1 MRRDSRTTVAGNPMT
16 DGAGRPGSQ
25 AGAVDAASG
34 STRVLVI
41 LAAGQFLM
49 TLDTSVMN
57 VSIRSV
63 ANDLGTTVTGIQTAI
78 TLYTLVMAAFMI
90 TGGKIG
96 ALIGRRRAFAIGL
109 VVYGSG
115 SLVTALSPNL
125 TVLIIGWS
133 GLEGLGAALI
143 MPAIVALVAGNF
155 PKERRSSAYGL
166 IAAAGAIAVAAGP
179 LVGGAVT
186 TFASWRWVFAGEVV
200 IVLII
205 LLSVRG
211 VKDTPSEASP
221 SFDTLG
227 ALLSIVGLSMTVYGV
242 LRSGVWGWVRP
253 KPNGPSLLGVSPVV
267 WLVIGGLLVIG
278 ALLLWEAHLEEA
290 GRSPMVRL
298 SMFKSMQMT
307 GGLVTFFFQFLI
319 QSGIFFTIPLFLSVV
334 LELSALQTGLRLLP
348 LSLTLLLAALAVPKL
363 APRASP
369 RLVVRLG
376 MLAMLAGTL
385 VLVGGLDPGANAG
398 IVLIPMALVGLGIGA
413 LASQLG
419 AVTVS
424 ALPDSMSAEVGG
436 LQNTFTN
443 FGASLGT
450 ALVGAVLIGS
460 LTTSFITGVTH
471 NPSVPAEVTAQATVT
486 MESGIPFISDSD
498 LRKQLAT
505 TTLPAS
511 TQDAIVAEN
520 ASARLI
526 GLRTALWLV
535 ALITVVGLFF
545 TGMLPRRPVGAAE
558 DPPPPGGPGPGGHGG
573 TRR

>member
-1 MRRDSRTTVAGNPMT
+1 M
-16 DGAGRPGSQ
+16 
-25 AGAVDAASG
+25 
-34 STRVLVI
+34 I
-41 LAAGQFLM
+41 LAAAQFLM

-109 VVYGSG
+109 VIYGIGSG
-115 SLVTALSPNL
+115 ITSIAPNL

-133 GLEGLGAALI
+133 GFEGLGAALI

-155 PKERRSSAYGL
+155 PRERRPAAYGL
-166 IAAAGAIAVAAGP
+166 IAAAGAIAIAAGP

-200 IVLII
+200 IVVVI
-205 LLSVRG
+205 LASLRRVQDTPPEERVSFDLLGAVLSV
-211 VKDTPSEASP
+211 
-221 SFDTLG
+221 
-227 ALLSIVGLSMTVYGV
+227 VGLTLTVFGV

-253 KPNGPSLLGVSPVV
+253 KPNAPVLLGTSPVV
-267 WLVIGGLLVIG
+267 WLLLGGLLVIG
-278 ALLLWEAHLEEA
+278 LLLLWEGRLERL
-290 GRSPMVRL
+290 GREPLIRL
-298 SMFKSMQMT
+298 SMFRSVQLS
-307 GGLVTFFFQFLI
+307 GGLVAFFFQFLV

-334 LELSALQTGLRLLP
+334 LELNALQTGLRLLP
-348 LSLTLLLAALAVPKL
+348 LSVTLLVTALAVPRL
-363 APRASP
+363 APNASP

-376 MLAMLAGTL
+376 MLSMLIGTL
-385 VLVGGLDPGANAG
+385 VMVGGLSPDANAG
-398 IVLIPMALVGLGIGA
+398 IVLIPMALMGVGIGA

-424 ALPDSMSAEVGG
+424 AVPDDQSPEVGG

-460 LTTSFITGVTH
+460 LTTTFIAGVTG
-471 NPSVPAEVTAQATVT
+471 NPAIPPAVTAKATVQ
-486 MESGIPFISDSD
+486 MESGIPFISDTD
-498 LRKQLAT
+498 LRTELAKT
-505 TTLPAS
+505 DLSPPA
-511 TQDAIVAEN
+511 QDAVVAEN
-520 ASARLI
+520 AAARLI
-526 GLRTALWLV
+526 GLRSALWLV
-535 ALITVVGLFF
+535 ALLTVISLFF
-545 TGMLPRRPVGAAE
+545 TGMLPRRALAAKRDE
-558 DPPPPGGPGPGGHGG
+558 PASA
-573 TRR
+573 

>member
-1 MRRDSRTTVAGNPMT
+1 MIDGDGSHTGTGGPGAAARAG
-16 DGAGRPGSQ
+16 S
-25 AGAVDAASG
+25 S
-34 STRVLVI
+34 VLII
-41 LAAGQFLM
+41 LASAQFLM

-90 TGGKIG
+90 TGGKVG
-96 ALIGRRRAFAIGL
+96 ALIGRRRAFAVGL

-115 SLVTALSPNL
+115 SLLTALSPNL
-125 TVLIIGWS
+125 VVLIIGWS

-143 MPAIVALVAGNF
+143 MPAIVALVAGNT
-155 PKERRSSAYGL
+155 PPSGRSAAYGL

-179 LVGGAVT
+179 LIGGAVT

-200 IVLII
+200 IVVII
-205 LLSVRG
+205 LISLRHVQDTPPERRVSFDLLGAVLSV
-211 VKDTPSEASP
+211 A
-221 SFDTLG
+221 
-227 ALLSIVGLSMTVYGV
+227 GLSLTVFGV

-253 KPNGPSLLGVSPVV
+253 KPGGPVVLGVSPVV
-267 WLVIGGLLVIG
+267 WLVTAGLLVIG
-278 ALLLWEAHLEEA
+278 ALLLWEGRLERE
-290 GRSPMVRL
+290 GGEPLVRL
-298 SMFKSMQMT
+298 SMFRSVQMT
-307 GGLVTFFFQFLI
+307 GGLIAFFFQFLV

-334 LELSALQTGLRLLP
+334 LELNALQTGVRLLP
-348 LSLTLLLAALAVPKL
+348 LSITLLITALAVPRL

-376 MLAMLAGTL
+376 MLSMLAGTL

-398 IVLIPMALVGLGIGA
+398 IVLIPMALMGVGIGA

-424 ALPDSMSAEVGG
+424 AVPDDRSPEVGG

-460 LTTSFITGVTH
+460 LTTSFIAGVTG
-471 NPSVPAEVTAQATVT
+471 NPAIPAEVTAKATVE
-486 MESGIPFISDSD
+486 MQSGVPFVSDSD
-498 LRKQLAT
+498 LRHQLAT
-505 TTLPAS
+505 TDLTPAA
-511 TQDAIVAEN
+511 QDAVVAEN
-520 ASARLI
+520 SAARLV
-526 GLRTALWLV
+526 GLRSALWLV
-535 ALITVVGLFF
+535 ALLTVVGLFF
-545 TGMLPRRPVGAAE
+545 TGMLPRRAVGA
-558 DPPPPGGPGPGGHGG
+558 DPLPATATGA
-573 TRR
+573 

>member
-1 MRRDSRTTVAGNPMT
+1 MT
-16 DGAGRPGSQ
+16 GVTGTPTAESGAGGAAKAGS
-25 AGAVDAASG
+25 AVLLVLAS
-34 STRVLVI
+34 
-41 LAAGQFLM
+41 GQFLM
-49 TLDTSVMN
+49 TLDSSVMN
-57 VSIRSV
+57 VSIKSV
-63 ANDLGTTVTGIQTAI
+63 ANDLGTSVTGIQTAI

-96 ALIGRRRAFAIGL
+96 ALIGRRRAFGVGL
-109 VVYGSG
+109 IIYGSG
-115 SLVTALSPNL
+115 SLLTALAPNL

-155 PKERRSSAYGL
+155 PRERRAAAYGL

-179 LVGGAVT
+179 LIGGAVT
-186 TFASWRWVFAGEVV
+186 TFASWRWVFVGEVV
-200 IVLII
+200 IVGVI
-205 LLSVRG
+205 LVCLRTIRDSGPEARVRFDLFGAVLSV
-211 VKDTPSEASP
+211 
-221 SFDTLG
+221 
-227 ALLSIVGLSMTVYGV
+227 VGLSLTVFGV
-242 LRSGVWGWVRP
+242 LRSGVWGFVRP
-253 KPNGPSLLGVSPVV
+253 KPGGPVLLGVSPVV
-267 WLVIGGLLVIG
+267 WLVLSGLLVVGGLLM
-278 ALLLWEAHLEEA
+278 WESRLEARGGEPLF
-290 GRSPMVRL
+290 RP
-298 SMFKSMQMT
+298 SMFHNVQMT
-307 GGLVTFFFQFLI
+307 GGLVAFFFQFMV

-348 LSLTLLLAALAVPKL
+348 LSVTLLLSALLIPRL

-369 RLVVRLG
+369 RTVARAG
-376 MLAMLAGTL
+376 MLSMLAGIL

-424 ALPDSMSAEVGG
+424 AMPDSQSAEVGG

-460 LTTSFITGVTH
+460 LTSGFIEGITN
-471 NPSVPAEVTAQATVT
+471 NPAVPPEVTAKATVQL
-486 MESGIPFISDSD
+486 EGGVPFISDSE
-498 LRKQLAT
+498 LRTGLAT
-505 TTLPAS
+505 TQLPPS

-526 GLRTALWLV
+526 GLRSALWLV
-535 ALITVVGLFF
+535 ALLTVAGLFC
-545 TGMLPRRPVGAAE
+545 TGLLPRRALGAAPARSAPSP
-558 DPPPPGGPGPGGHGG
+558 DG
-573 TRR
+573 

>member
-1 MRRDSRTTVAGNPMT
+1 
-16 DGAGRPGSQ
+16 
-25 AGAVDAASG
+25 
-34 STRVLVI
+34 VLVI
-41 LAAGQFLM
+41 RAAGQFLM

-96 ALIGRRRAFAIGL
+96 ALIGRRR
-109 VVYGSG
+109 
-115 SLVTALSPNL
+115 
-125 TVLIIGWS
+125 
-133 GLEGLGAALI
+133 
-143 MPAIVALVAGNF
+143 
-155 PKERRSSAYGL
+155 SSAYGL

-200 IVLII
+200 IVLTI
-205 LLSVRG
+205 LLSDGGSR
-211 VKDTPSEASP
+211 TPPSEASP
-221 SFDTLG
+221 SFDTL
-227 ALLSIVGLSMTVYGV
+227 
-242 LRSGVWGWVRP
+242 
-253 KPNGPSLLGVSPVV
+253 
-267 WLVIGGLLVIG
+267 G

-319 QSGIFFTIPLFLSVV
+319 QSGIFFTIPLFLSVM

-413 LASQLG
+413 LGHS
-419 AVTVS
+419 
-424 ALPDSMSAEVGG
+424 
-436 LQNTFTN
+436 
-443 FGASLGT
+443 
-450 ALVGAVLIGS
+450 
-460 LTTSFITGVTH
+460 
-471 NPSVPAEVTAQATVT
+471 
-486 MESGIPFISDSD
+486 SG
-498 LRKQLAT
+498 R
-505 TTLPAS
+505 
-511 TQDAIVAEN
+511 
-520 ASARLI
+520 
-526 GLRTALWLV
+526 
-535 ALITVVGLFF
+535 
-545 TGMLPRRPVGAAE
+545 
-558 DPPPPGGPGPGGHGG
+558 
-573 TRR
+573 

>member
-1 MRRDSRTTVAGNPMT
+1 MIDGDGSHTGTGGPGAAARAG
-16 DGAGRPGSQ
+16 S
-25 AGAVDAASG
+25 S
-34 STRVLVI
+34 VLII
-41 LAAGQFLM
+41 LASAQFLM

-90 TGGKIG
+90 TGGKVG
-96 ALIGRRRAFAIGL
+96 ALIGRRRAFAVGL

-115 SLVTALSPNL
+115 SLLTALSPNL
-125 TVLIIGWS
+125 VVLIIGWS

-143 MPAIVALVAGNF
+143 MPAIVALVAGNT
-155 PKERRSSAYGL
+155 PPSGRSAAYGL

-179 LVGGAVT
+179 LIGGAVT

-200 IVLII
+200 IVVII
-205 LLSVRG
+205 LISLRHVQDTPPERRVSFDLLGAVLSV
-211 VKDTPSEASP
+211 A
-221 SFDTLG
+221 
-227 ALLSIVGLSMTVYGV
+227 GLSLTVFGV

-253 KPNGPSLLGVSPVV
+253 KPGGPVVLGVSPVV
-267 WLVIGGLLVIG
+267 WLVTAGLLVIG
-278 ALLLWEAHLEEA
+278 ALLLWEGRLERE
-290 GRSPMVRL
+290 GGEPLVRL
-298 SMFKSMQMT
+298 SMFRSVQMT
-307 GGLVTFFFQFLI
+307 GGLIAFFFQFLV

-334 LELSALQTGLRLLP
+334 LELNALQTGVRLLP
-348 LSLTLLLAALAVPKL
+348 LSITLLITALAVPRL

-376 MLAMLAGTL
+376 MLSMLAGTL

-398 IVLIPMALVGLGIGA
+398 IVLIPMALMGVGIGA

-424 ALPDSMSAEVGG
+424 AVPDDRSPEVGG

-460 LTTSFITGVTH
+460 LTTSFIAGVTG
-471 NPSVPAEVTAQATVT
+471 NPAIPAEVTAKATVE
-486 MESGIPFISDSD
+486 MQSGVPFVSDSD
-498 LRKQLAT
+498 LRHQLAT
-505 TTLPAS
+505 TDLTPAA
-511 TQDAIVAEN
+511 QDAVVAEN
-520 ASARLI
+520 SAARLV
-526 GLRTALWLV
+526 GLRSALWLV
-535 ALITVVGLFF
+535 ALLTVVGLFF
-545 TGMLPRRPVGAAE
+545 TGMLPRRAVGA
-558 DPPPPGGPGPGGHGG
+558 DPLPATATGAGA
-573 TRR
+573 

>member
-1 MRRDSRTTVAGNPMT
+1 MT
-16 DGAGRPGSQ
+16 GVTGTPTAESGAGGAAQ
-25 AGAVDAASG
+25 AGSAVLLVLAS
-34 STRVLVI
+34 
-41 LAAGQFLM
+41 GQFLM
-49 TLDTSVMN
+49 TLDSSVMN
-57 VSIRSV
+57 VSIKSV
-63 ANDLGTTVTGIQTAI
+63 ANDLGTSVTGIQTAI

-96 ALIGRRRAFAIGL
+96 ALIGRRRAFAVGL
-109 VVYGSG
+109 IIYGSG
-115 SLVTALSPNL
+115 SLLTALAPNL

-155 PKERRSSAYGL
+155 PQERRAAAYGL

-179 LVGGAVT
+179 LIGGAVT
-186 TFASWRWVFAGEVV
+186 TFASWRWVFVGEVV
-200 IVLII
+200 IVGVI
-205 LLSVRG
+205 LVCLRTIRDSGPEARVRFDLFGAVLSV
-211 VKDTPSEASP
+211 
-221 SFDTLG
+221 
-227 ALLSIVGLSMTVYGV
+227 VGLSLTVFGV
-242 LRSGVWGWVRP
+242 LRSGVWGFVRP
-253 KPNGPSLLGVSPVV
+253 KPGGPVLLGVSPVV
-267 WLVIGGLLVIG
+267 WLVLSGLLVVGGLLM
-278 ALLLWEAHLEEA
+278 WESRLEARGGEPLF
-290 GRSPMVRL
+290 RP
-298 SMFKSMQMT
+298 SMFHNVQMT
-307 GGLVTFFFQFLI
+307 GGLVAFFFQFMV

-348 LSLTLLLAALAVPKL
+348 LSVTLLLSALLIPRL

-369 RLVVRLG
+369 RTVARAG
-376 MLAMLAGTL
+376 MLSMLAGIL

-424 ALPDSMSAEVGG
+424 AMPDSQSAEVGG

-460 LTTSFITGVTH
+460 LTSGFIEGITN
-471 NPSVPAEVTAQATVT
+471 NPAVPPEVTAKATVQL
-486 MESGIPFISDSD
+486 EGGVPFISDSE
-498 LRKQLAT
+498 LRTGLAT
-505 TTLPAS
+505 TQLPPS

-526 GLRTALWLV
+526 GLRSALWLV
-535 ALITVVGLFF
+535 ALLTVAGLFC
-545 TGMLPRRPVGAAE
+545 TGLLPRRALGAAPARSAPSP
-558 DPPPPGGPGPGGHGG
+558 DG
-573 TRR
+573 

>member
-1 MRRDSRTTVAGNPMT
+1 MT
-16 DGAGRPGSQ
+16 DSSAN
-25 AGAVDAASG
+25 AGASVGPSFRAG
-34 STRVLVI
+34 SAVLLI
-41 LAAGQFLM
+41 LASGQFLM

-90 TGGKIG
+90 TGGKVG
-96 ALIGRRRAFAIGL
+96 AVIGRRRAFAIGL
-109 VVYGSG
+109 MVYGTG
-115 SLVTALSPNL
+115 SLITALSPNL

-133 GLEGLGAALI
+133 GFEGLGAALI
-143 MPAIVALVAGNF
+143 MPAIVSLVSGNF
-155 PKERRSSAYGL
+155 PQERRAAAYGL

-179 LVGGAVT
+179 LVGGAIT

-200 IVLII
+200 IVLVI

-211 VKDTPSEASP
+211 IHDTPPEKRA
-221 SFDTLG
+221 SFDLVG
-227 ALLSIVGLSMTVYGV
+227 ALLSIAGLSMTVFGV

-253 KPNGPSLLGVSPVV
+253 KPNAPVLLGVSPVV

-278 ALLLWEAHLEEA
+278 ALLLWESRLERL
-290 GRSPMVRL
+290 GREPLIRL
-298 SMFKSMQMT
+298 SMFRSVQMS
-307 GGLVTFFFQFLI
+307 GGLIAFFFQFLV

-334 LELSALQTGLRLLP
+334 LELNALQTGVRLLP
-348 LSLTLLLAALAVPKL
+348 LSITLLITALAVPRL
-363 APRASP
+363 APHASP

-376 MLAMLAGTL
+376 MLSMLAGTL
-385 VLVGGLDPGANAG
+385 VLVGGLDPGADAA
-398 IVLIPMALVGLGIGA
+398 IVLIPMALMGVGIGA

-424 ALPDSMSAEVGG
+424 AVPDDRSPEVGG

-460 LTTSFITGVTH
+460 LTTGFIEGVTH
-471 NPSVPAEVTAQATVT
+471 NPAIPAEVTAKATVQ
-486 MESGIPFISDSD
+486 MESGVPFISDSD
-498 LRKQLAT
+498 LRAGLAT
-505 TTLPAS
+505 SDLPVS
-511 TQDAIVAEN
+511 SQDAIVAEN

-526 GLRTALWLV
+526 GLRSALWLV
-535 ALITVVGLFF
+535 ALLIVLGLFF
-545 TGMLPRRPVGAAE
+545 TGMLPRLALGAVREPSPTAS
-558 DPPPPGGPGPGGHGG
+558 PTAGSA
-573 TRR
+573 